1 MDTQKLTQTRIKS
14 EARLPL

>member
-1 MDTQKLTQTRIKS
+1 MDTQKLTQTRITS